1 MDSWE
6 RFDEI
11 LLPDKEAFYSSLNM
25 ENITDV
31 DYRDADKVF
40 KEFKFKSLG
49 DYCDLCIQSETLQLS
64 YILGALETN
73 VLKYMN

>member
-40 KEFKFKSLG
+40 KKFKFKSLG
-49 DYCDLCIQSETLQLS
+49 DYYDLCIQSDTLQLS